1 MEEDGH
7 RRFPRVHNANAHVCK
22 SFQVA
27 IERSKS
33 ALVHLWQVLPYI
45 IASLCFA
52 AAFIL
57 SCHNAIVL
65 LTPML
70 LIQLLGCCISCCVFV
85 GLCCYFR
92 CWFQCGFIA
101 LVGHMSLLC
110 FAVDSAV
117 FVRFAI
123 LEGLL
128 WFVQN
133 IPSVVVVDWTRREY
147 RSDNVGCPAKKIY
160 KLLVLVVAMLSFGR
174 GSIINRRDLGCT
186 LSRLPSQNNAEIDP
200 ILDEKTSAVDSSPPW
215 LDICFPSETNE
226 EYASCTVDTAV
237 YNHVAPWHARWLVET
252 EGWTVYVLS
261 AP

>member
-1 MEEDGH
+1 MEEDRH
-7 RRFPRVHNANAHVCK
+7 RRLPRVHNAYAHVCK

-70 LIQLLGCCISCCVFV
+70 FVQLLGCCISCCVFV

-92 CWFQCGFIA
+92 CWFQSGFIA

-117 FVRFAI
+117 SFPIVNNGWLQFIVRFAI

-133 IPSVVVVDWTRREY
+133 IPSIVVVDWTRQEY
-147 RSDNVGCPAKKIY
+147 RSDNVGYPVRKIY
-160 KLLVLVVAMLSFGR
+160 KLLVLVVPMLSFGR
-174 GSIINRRDLGCT
+174 RLSINRRDLGCI
-186 LSRLPSQNNAEIDP
+186 LSRLPSQNKSTTGSLHSQRFLVFCRRRGWSLFVFVKNLVVIIFDMCNRILID
-200 ILDEKTSAVDSSPPW
+200 VNPPS
-215 LDICFPSETNE
+215 FF
-226 EYASCTVDTAV
+226 
-237 YNHVAPWHARWLVET
+237 
-252 EGWTVYVLS
+252 
-261 AP
+261 